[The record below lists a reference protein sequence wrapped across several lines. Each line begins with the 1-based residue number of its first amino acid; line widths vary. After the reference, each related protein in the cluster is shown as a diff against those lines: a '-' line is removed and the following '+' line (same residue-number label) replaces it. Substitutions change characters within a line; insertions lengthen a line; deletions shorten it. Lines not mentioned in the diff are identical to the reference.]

1 LASHFSCH
9 VSRAQNRLNKRS
21 VLAREMP
28 RSALFVV
35 VELRPDV
42 RHELDCLQLLE
53 CPASDVSVAP
63 SSSR

>member
-1 LASHFSCH
+1 
-9 VSRAQNRLNKRS
+9 LNKRS